1 MIPEPPLPPTLGFGR
16 IATSAGNAYIDIIA
30 STHGNMP
37 MASLNIRNL
46 PNPVHAAL
54 RVRAARHGNSMEA
67 EARSIIAAAVEDP
80 GALEPEPSF
89 EQQAL
94 SVRETLGVYLTPNR
108 GDSIVDEFIAERR
121 EQARREAQD

>member
-1 MIPEPPLPPTLGFGR
+1 
-16 IATSAGNAYIDIIA
+16 
-30 STHGNMP
+30 

-54 RVRAARHGNSMEA
+54 RIRAARHGNSMEA
-67 EARSIIAAAVEDP
+67 EARLILAAAVEDP
-80 GALEPEPSF
+80 NNIESGESF

-94 SVRETLGVYLTPNR
+94 NVRETLGVYLTPNR

>member
-1 MIPEPPLPPTLGFGR
+1 
-16 IATSAGNAYIDIIA
+16 
-30 STHGNMP
+30 

-46 PNPVHAAL
+46 PNPVHSAL
-54 RVRAARHGNSMEA
+54 RIRAARHGNSMEA
-67 EARSIIAAAVEDP
+67 EARLILAAAVEDP
-80 GALEPEPSF
+80 NDTESGQSF